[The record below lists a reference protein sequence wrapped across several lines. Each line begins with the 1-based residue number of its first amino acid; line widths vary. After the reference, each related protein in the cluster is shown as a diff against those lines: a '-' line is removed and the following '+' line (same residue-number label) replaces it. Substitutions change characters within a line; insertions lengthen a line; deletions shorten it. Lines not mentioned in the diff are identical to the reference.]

1 MSHSD
6 FAHVSKKIIRQHLRA
21 KSPNPPPN
29 FTVHIELRK
38 GCKFKMAVAQVIWLL
53 RQQKVAVSEWM
64 SFLAEGP
71 GTRTAVICRFSKL
84 FGLETADKPSGLHL
98 HFSRS
103 TSPWHGRERCE
114 LYIYIVKK
122 PYTTLLQTD
131 YCSLWLDYC
140 PVDILQISQTPC
152 HCVTWEASLRFTHL
166 RPPWT
171 RHPVFPFSHM
181 NVGIDRKI
189 HGNISSF

>member
-1 MSHSD
+1 MKKL
-6 FAHVSKKIIRQHLRA
+6 FRCPILILLMYQKIIRQHLRA

-29 FTVHIELRK
+29 FTVHIELTK

-71 GTRTAVICRFSKL
+71 GTRTAVICRFWKL
-84 FGLETADKPSGLHL
+84 FGLETADKLSGLHL

-114 LYIYIVKK
+114 LYIFAKASHY
-122 PYTTLLQTD
+122 PFSNRLLQPMIRLLSCWHTTN
-131 YCSLWLDYC
+131 YSNLLSLCDLSNECWNRQED
-140 PVDILQISQTPC
+140 
-152 HCVTWEASLRFTHL
+152 TWYA
-166 RPPWT
+166 
-171 RHPVFPFSHM
+171 
-181 NVGIDRKI
+181 I
-189 HGNISSF
+189 